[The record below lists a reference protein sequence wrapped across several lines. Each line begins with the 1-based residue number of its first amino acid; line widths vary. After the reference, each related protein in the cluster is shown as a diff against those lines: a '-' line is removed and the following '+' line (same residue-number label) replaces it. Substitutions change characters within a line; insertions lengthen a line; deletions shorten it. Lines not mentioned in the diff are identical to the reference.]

1 MLHINA
7 SGLVIETKVEDNSKI
22 GNYPVTVIFGG
33 KEEDLESNIRK
44 DLSRS
49 VVSYRILQNKDP
61 RSQRQT
67 KFKKHLRKAVHQLH
81 QKINDTFW
89 IIDRYFLR

>member
-1 MLHINA
+1 MLHIST

-22 GNYPVTVIFGG
+22 GNYPVTMIFGD
-33 KEEDLESNIRK
+33 KKEDLESNIRK

-67 KFKKHLRKAVHQLH
+67 KFKKHLRKVAHQLH
-81 QKINDTFW
+81 QKVNDIFW
-89 IIDRYFLR
+89 IIDRHFLR